1 MWFACV
7 APVTFLLDS
16 TSELHLVGVVL
27 QTANLPYNSFS
38 TPDSCGE
45 RLCLRVP
52 GSLVPSTGPVG
63 MAYGESGLTNLVE
76 NWGPSWHTK
85 STSGWKSAWLPGS
98 CAVWSVGKPSLGDPS
113 SAGGCRGLGCRPE
126 RRAWLPAGT

>member
-45 RLCLRVP
+45 RLCLQSSWIPGAQHRASWNGLWRKWADRLRGEL
-52 GSLVPSTGPVG
+52 GSL
-63 MAYGESGLTNLVE
+63 MA
-76 NWGPSWHTK
+76 P
-85 STSGWKSAWLPGS
+85 
-98 CAVWSVGKPSLGDPS
+98 
-113 SAGGCRGLGCRPE
+113 
-126 RRAWLPAGT
+126 